1 MIDLK
6 ILRRAVLLGV
16 FLEAALVIG
25 GWLWPQSRYGLL
37 FGAMLISAVAGMFY
51 ARDLGRGFGSGILG
65 GTLTGAACGI
75 AAVLGAEFL
84 GIQHETYIP
93 YGVMVLTLTGA
104 VGGFFGEL
112 DVRLRAFILRKLG
125 ADHSRQ

>member
-6 ILRRAVLLGV
+6 ILRRAVTLGAI
-16 FLEAALVIG
+16 LEAALILG
-25 GWLWPQSRYGLL
+25 GWYWPDGRDALL
-37 FGAMLISAVAGMFY
+37 FGAMLISAVAGMVY

-75 AAVLGAEFL
+75 VAVVGAEFL
-84 GIQHETYIP
+84 GIDHQTYIP

-104 VGGFFGEL
+104 VGGLFGEL
-112 DVRLRAFILRKLG
+112 DARLRAYILRKLS
-125 ADHSRQ
+125 ADNSEV